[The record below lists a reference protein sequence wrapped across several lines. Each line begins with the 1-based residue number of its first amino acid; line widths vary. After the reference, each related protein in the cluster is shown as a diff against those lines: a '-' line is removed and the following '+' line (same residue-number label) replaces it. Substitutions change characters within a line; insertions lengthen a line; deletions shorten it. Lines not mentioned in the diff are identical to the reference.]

1 MRALTGERLQDQAAV
16 VSPEMW
22 GQALRRLRRTLLRA
36 GRRLASARP
45 RRRRRVGFVERRVG
59 TASLVMLGAL
69 VSTGVVVGLLVSTL
83 LMSALT
89 NLGVDT
95 HDRAQ
100 DDGSVGAV
108 LAGWTP

>member
-1 MRALTGERLQDQAAV
+1 
-16 VSPEMW
+16 
-22 GQALRRLRRTLLRA
+22 
-36 GRRLASARP
+36 
-45 RRRRRVGFVERRVG
+45 
-59 TASLVMLGAL
+59 MLGAL
-69 VSTGVVVGLLVSTL
+69 VSTGVVLGLLVSTL

>member
-1 MRALTGERLQDQAAV
+1 MRALTGERLQDQAVA

-22 GQALRRLRRTLLRA
+22 GQALQRLRGPLLRA
-36 GRRLASARP
+36 GRRLASTRP
-45 RRRRRVGFVERRVG
+45 RRRARGGFVERRVG
-59 TASLVMLGAL
+59 TASLVMLAAL
-69 VSTGVVVGLLVSTL
+69 VSTGVVLGLLVSTL

-95 HDRAQ
+95 PDRAQ
-100 DDGSVGAV
+100 HDGSVGAV